1 MQADVRRPGLH
12 FCFIGMETFFLQQ
25 QFLKIVFTFDGFSVF
40 WGKLLYP
47 SFFCFSQIKSA
58 TFSVFSCKIF
68 KKTLDT
74 PVFAR

>member
-1 MQADVRRPGLH
+1 MSRPAFLFYRHGA
-12 FCFIGMETFFLQQ
+12 FFLQQ

-40 WGKLLYP
+40 WGRLLYP
-47 SFFCFSQIKSA
+47 SFFRFSQIKSA